1 MIFTG
6 TQAREWAEQGKL
18 AEWVQN
24 FLRDDTGAHANLNP
38 GFANGLL
45 LEDRFYIGPVQLPL
59 DHLKT
64 VRVAEDISDVREL
77 MEFRR
82 KVEAIIRLLPEW
94 DMPPFLVQYRDGA
107 LWLTDGNHR
116 YTALWLTDGNHRYTA
131 LAESG
136 SKTGCAIIWGAACFE
151 SEAMEYLKAISAD

>member
-1 MIFTG
+1 MVFTG
-6 TQAREWAEQGKL
+6 TQAQEWAEQGKL

-24 FLRDDTGAHANLNP
+24 FLRDDTGAHANPNP
-38 GFANGLL
+38 GFADGLL
-45 LEDRFYIGPVQLPL
+45 LEDRFYIGPVPLPL

-116 YTALWLTDGNHRYTA
+116 YTAL
-131 LAESG
+131 AESG
-136 SKTGCAIIWGAACFE
+136 SKTGCAIIWGTACFE
-151 SEAMEYLKAISAD
+151 GEAMEYLKAISAD